1 MSQFICKTVG
11 KLELSLKINYPPDWV
26 PTNIWLAIV
35 FFHGGQFLSEAL
47 L

>member
-11 KLELSLKINYPPDWV
+11 KLELFLKINYPPGWI
-26 PTNIWLAIV
+26 PANIWLAIV
-35 FFHGGQFLSEAL
+35 CFHGGQFLSETL